1 MNVSLPPSVRPKS
14 AASTPFRPALALLA
28 LLALVS
34 TACVSQGDPKVAV
47 TKVEA
52 DLVFGVKEPE
62 PPAGP
67 ANTDVDEPLPAEAF
81 EPAELD
87 EFGVFDPADDKL
99 NNLPTTSQPI
109 GECPAAPPTAVAEAA
124 ADVNVTG
131 MPTQGLYRWQRD
143 GTQKPAG
150 SGPNVPGTKIDT
162 FERRIIRNFVKES
175 PTVHTYE
182 TVQPDISGKNVV
194 ITTFRVRTD
203 ALNRDSTGAGLPVA
217 GPRLGEPDRGV
228 AITRIET
235 VDSQG
240 NTVSEFTPSTPV
252 LILPLPVSTNE
263 EYQSVGVDPRTG
275 NSLVHRAHV
284 LARERV
290 DACGEVVDGWAV
302 EAEQTSSD
310 PEAPVVTYRY
320 LVAPQYGGVIISEKL
335 NYSAGGLDNEF
346 LFRLGQVDPDPLPAS

>member
-1 MNVSLPPSVRPKS
+1 MSLPRSAEPRKGANTRLRPG
-14 AASTPFRPALALLA
+14 LALIG

-62 PPAGP
+62 PPAKP
-67 ANTDVDEPLPAEAF
+67 ANTDVEEPLPSEAL
-81 EPAELD
+81 EPIELD
-87 EFGVFDPADDKL
+87 DFGSFDPIINVPPPA
-99 NNLPTTSQPI
+99 QPL
-109 GECPAAPPTAVAEAA
+109 GECPPAPPTAVAEAA
-124 ADVNVTG
+124 ADVNITAK
-131 MPTQGLYRWQRD
+131 PTQGLYRWQRD

-150 SGPNVPGTKIDT
+150 SGPEVPGTKIDT
-162 FERRIIRNFVKES
+162 FERRIIRNYKQES

-228 AITRIET
+228 AITRIERL
-235 VDSQG
+235 DGQG
-240 NTVSEFTPSTPV
+240 NTTSEFNPSTPV

-263 EYQSVGVDPRTG
+263 EYQSVGVDPTSG
-275 NSLVHRAHV
+275 QTLVHRAKV
-284 LARERV
+284 RARERV

-346 LFRLGQVDPDPLPAS
+346 LFRLGQLDPDPLPAG

>member
-1 MNVSLPPSVRPKS
+1 MSLPPSVRPNS
-14 AASTPFRPALALLA
+14 AVNTPFRPAVALLA

-52 DLVFGVKEPE
+52 NLVFGVKEPE
-62 PPAGP
+62 PPAKP
-67 ANTDVDEPLPAEAF
+67 ANTDVEGPLSDEAF
-81 EPAELD
+81 EEQELGD
-87 EFGVFDPADDKL
+87 ITFDPDPPL
-99 NNLPTTSQPI
+99 GGLTPPPQPL
-109 GECPAAPPTAVAEAA
+109 GECPTAPPTAVAQAA
-124 ADVNVTG
+124 ADVNITG
-131 MPTQGLYRWQRD
+131 KPGVGLYRWQRD

-162 FERRIIRNFVKES
+162 FERRIVRNFKQES

-235 VDSQG
+235 LDAQG
-240 NTVSEFTPSTPV
+240 NTVSEFNPSTPV

-263 EYQSVGVDPRTG
+263 EYQSVGVDPRNGQT
-275 NSLVHRAHV
+275 LVHRAHV

-302 EAEQTSSD
+302 EAEQTSSEPD
-310 PEAPVVTYRY
+310 APVVTYRY

-346 LFRLGQVDPDPLPAS
+346 LFRLGQVEPDPLPAG

>member
-1 MNVSLPPSVRPKS
+1 MSVSWRSSIKRQS
-14 AASTPFRPALALLA
+14 AAKSPLRPVLGLVVLALFT
-28 LLALVS
+28 
-34 TACVSQGDPKVAV
+34 TACVSEGDPGVQV

-62 PPAGP
+62 PPAPP
-67 ANTDVDEPLPAEAF
+67 ANTTVDAELPPSAF
-81 EPAELD
+81 EPADLAD
-87 EFGVFDPADDKL
+87 FGDFPSFDAFPPIGAP
-99 NNLPTTSQPI
+99 PTAAV
-109 GECPAAPPTAVAEAA
+109 GECPAAPPTAVAERAA
-124 ADVNVTG
+124 EVNING
-131 MPTQGLYRWQRD
+131 FAAEGLYRWQRD

-150 SGPNVPGTKIDT
+150 SGPEVAGTKIDT
-162 FERRIIRNFVKES
+162 FERRILRNIKKES

-217 GPRLGEPDRGV
+217 GPRAGEPDRGV

-235 VDSQG
+235 QDAQG
-240 NTVSEFTPSTPV
+240 NTSSEFNPSTPV

-263 EYQSVGVDPRTG
+263 EYQSVGVDPVSGQT
-275 NSLVHRAHV
+275 LVHKAKV

-310 PEAPVVTYRY
+310 QDAPIVRYRY
-320 LVAPQYGGVIISEKL
+320 LVAPQYGGMIISEKL
-335 NYSAGGLDNEF
+335 NYAAGGLDNEF
-346 LFRLGQVDPDPLPAS
+346 LFRLGQIEPAALPGT

>member
-1 MNVSLPPSVRPKS
+1 MSLRSSVRRKS
-14 AASTPFRPALALLA
+14 GATTHLRPALALVV
-28 LLALVS
+28 LALVS

-62 PPAGP
+62 PPATP
-67 ANTDVDEPLPAEAF
+67 ANTNVDEDLPPEAF

-99 NNLPTTSQPI
+99 KDLPTRAEPLS
-109 GECPAAPPTAVAEAA
+109 ECPSAPPTAVAEKA

-131 MPTQGLYRWQRD
+131 MPKVGLYRWQRD

-150 SGPNVPGTKIDT
+150 SGPEVPGTKIDT
-162 FERRIIRNFVKES
+162 FERRIVRNLKQVS
-175 PTVHTYE
+175 PTVHTFE
-182 TVQPDISGKNVV
+182 TVQPDIGGTNVI

-203 ALNRDSTGAGLPVA
+203 ALNRDSTGAGLPIA
-217 GPRLGEPDRGV
+217 GPRVGDPDRGV

-235 VDSQG
+235 VDARG
-240 NTVSEFTPSTPV
+240 NTVSEFNPSTPV

-284 LARERV
+284 MARERV

-302 EAEQTSSD
+302 EAEQTTSD
-310 PEAPVVTYRY
+310 QNAPVVKYRY
-320 LVAPQYGGVIISEKL
+320 LVAPQYGGLIISEKL
-335 NYSAGGLDNEF
+335 NYSSGGVDNEF

>member
-1 MNVSLPPSVRPKS
+1 MSLSPSVRPK
-14 AASTPFRPALALLA
+14 AAALLA

-34 TACVSQGDPKVAV
+34 TACVSEGDPKVAV

-52 DLVFGVKEPE
+52 NLVFGVKEPE
-62 PPAGP
+62 PPAKP
-67 ANTDVDEPLPAEAF
+67 ANTDVEGPLSDEAF
-81 EPAELD
+81 EEQELD
-87 EFGVFDPADDKL
+87 DFGDFGGGNPLDGL
-99 NNLPTTSQPI
+99 NTPPPQPL
-109 GECPAAPPTAVAEAA
+109 GECPPAPPTAVAEAA

-131 MPTQGLYRWQRD
+131 KPTQGLYRWQRD

-150 SGPNVPGTKIDT
+150 SGPDVAGTKIDT
-162 FERRIIRNFVKES
+162 FERRIIRNFKQES

-194 ITTFRVRTD
+194 VTTFRVRTD
-203 ALNRDSTGAGLPVA
+203 ALNRDSTGAGLPIA

-228 AITRIET
+228 TITRIET
-235 VDSQG
+235 IDAQG
-240 NTVSEFTPSTPV
+240 NTTSEFNPSTPV

-263 EYQSVGVDPRTG
+263 EYQSVGVDPTSG
-275 NSLVHRAHV
+275 QTLVHRAHV

-346 LFRLGQVDPDPLPAS
+346 LFRLGQVDPDPLPAG

>member
-62 PPAGP
+62 PPAPP
-67 ANTDVDEPLPAEAF
+67 ANTDVDEPLPAEALGPIELPDF
-81 EPAELD
+81 EP
-87 EFGVFDPADDKL
+87 FDPGPIGA
-99 NNLPTTSQPI
+99 PAAQPI
-109 GECPAAPPTAVAEAA
+109 SDCPPAPPTAVAEAA

-131 MPTQGLYRWQRD
+131 MPKVGLYRWQRD

-162 FERRIIRNFVKES
+162 FERRIVRNFKQVS

-182 TVQPDISGKNVV
+182 TVQPDISGKRVV

-203 ALNRDSTGAGLPVA
+203 ALNRDSTGAGLPIA

-228 AITRIET
+228 TITRIET
-235 VDSQG
+235 LDAQG
-240 NTVSEFTPSTPV
+240 NTVSEFNPSTPV

-263 EYQSVGVDPRTG
+263 EYQSVGVDPRSG
-275 NSLVHRAHV
+275 QSLVHRAHV

-310 PEAPVVTYRY
+310 PEAPVVSYRY
-320 LVAPQYGGVIISEKL
+320 LVAPQYGGIIISEKL

-346 LFRLGQVDPDPLPAS
+346 LFRLGQVDPDPLPAG

>member
-1 MNVSLPPSVRPKS
+1 MSLRPSVRRKGE
-14 AASTPFRPALALLA
+14 TRTRIQPALALVVLA
-28 LLALVS
+28 LFTS
-34 TACVSQGDPKVAV
+34 ACVSQGDPKVAV

-62 PPAGP
+62 PPATP
-67 ANTDVDEPLPAEAF
+67 ANTNIDDELPPEA
-81 EPAELD
+81 
-87 EFGVFDPADDKL
+87 FDPADLSDFGDLSGADL
-99 NNLPTTSQPI
+99 NFGALPPAEPL
-109 GECPAAPPTAVAEAA
+109 GECPAAPPTAVAEKA

-131 MPTQGLYRWQRD
+131 LPQVGIYKWQRD

-150 SGPNVPGTKIDT
+150 SSPETPGTKIDT
-162 FERRIIRNFVKES
+162 FERRIVRNVKQES
-175 PTVHTYE
+175 PTVHSFE
-182 TVQPDISGKNVV
+182 TVQPDISGKSVV
-194 ITTFRVRTD
+194 VTTFRVRTD

-217 GPRLGEPDRGV
+217 GPRVGEPDRGV
-228 AITRIET
+228 SIARIET
-235 VDSQG
+235 IDAQG

-310 PEAPVVTYRY
+310 PDAPVVTYRY
-320 LVAPQYGGVIISEKL
+320 LVAPQYGGLIVSEKL
-335 NYSAGGLDNEF
+335 NYSSGGLDNEF
-346 LFRLGQVDPDPLPAS
+346 LFQLGQVDPDPLPAS

>member
-1 MNVSLPPSVRPKS
+1 MSLRSSVRRKS
-14 AASTPFRPALALLA
+14 AANTPFRPALALVVLA
-28 LLALVS
+28 LF
-34 TACVSQGDPKVAV
+34 TTGCVSQGDPKVAV

-62 PPAGP
+62 PPAPP
-67 ANTDVDEPLPAEAF
+67 ANTSVDDELPDSAF
-81 EPAELD
+81 EPADLSD
-87 EFGVFDPADDKL
+87 FGDFGGSGGL
-99 NNLPTTSQPI
+99 NIPLPEPEPLSD
-109 GECPAAPPTAVAEAA
+109 CPTAPPTAVAEQA

-131 MPTQGLYRWQRD
+131 FAPEGLYRWQRD

-150 SGPNVPGTKIDT
+150 SGPEVQGTKIDT
-162 FERRIIRNFVKES
+162 FERRIFRNLKKES

-182 TVQPDISGKNVV
+182 TVQPDISGKNIV

-217 GPRLGEPDRGV
+217 GPRVGEPDRGV

-235 VDSQG
+235 QDAQG
-240 NTVSEFTPSTPV
+240 NTTSEFNPSTPV

-263 EYQSVGVDPRTG
+263 EYQSVGVDPVSGQT
-275 NSLVHRAHV
+275 LVHRAHV

-302 EAEQTSSD
+302 EAEQTSSN
-310 PEAPVVTYRY
+310 PNAPVVTYRY
-320 LVAPQYGGVIISEKL
+320 LVAPQFGGVIISEKL

-346 LFRLGQVDPDPLPAS
+346 LFRLGQTDPDPLPGS

>member
-1 MNVSLPPSVRPKS
+1 LRSSLVKRKR
-14 AASTPFRPALALLA
+14 AGGTPFRPAVALVLLA
-28 LLALVS
+28 LFT
-34 TACVSQGDPKVAV
+34 TACVSEGDPKVAV

-62 PPAGP
+62 PPATP
-67 ANTDVDEPLPAEAF
+67 ANTNVDDALPPEAF
-81 EPAELD
+81 APAELAD
-87 EFGVFDPADDKL
+87 FGDFGDDDDLNDIALPPPAPL
-99 NNLPTTSQPI
+99 

-131 MPTQGLYRWQRD
+131 LATEGLYRWQRD

-150 SGPNVPGTKIDT
+150 SGPGVPGTKIDT
-162 FERRIIRNFVKES
+162 FERRIVRKIVKES
-175 PTVHTYE
+175 ATVHTYE

-235 VDSQG
+235 QDSQG
-240 NTVSEFTPSTPV
+240 NTVSEFNPSTPV

-263 EYQSVGVDPRTG
+263 EYQSVGVDPVTG
-275 NSLVHRAHV
+275 QTLTHRAHV

-302 EAEQTSSD
+302 EAEQTSSN
-310 PEAPVVTYRY
+310 PNAPVVSYRY
-320 LVAPQYGGVIISEKL
+320 LVAPQYGGLIVSEKL
-335 NYSAGGLDNEF
+335 TYSAGGLDNEF
-346 LFRLGQVDPDPLPAS
+346 LFRLGQVDPDPLPGT

>member
-1 MNVSLPPSVRPKS
+1 MSLRSSVRRKS
-14 AASTPFRPALALLA
+14 EANTGIRPALALVVLA
-28 LLALVS
+28 LIS
-34 TACVSQGDPKVAV
+34 TACVSEGDPKVAV

-62 PPAGP
+62 PPAKP
-67 ANTDVDEPLPAEAF
+67 ANTSVDDELPPEALDPVDFTDF
-81 EPAELD
+81 ES
-87 EFGVFDPADDKL
+87 FDPADSKL
-99 NNLPTTSQPI
+99 GNLPPSTVPL
-109 GECPAAPPTAVAEAA
+109 GDCPPAPPTATAEAA
-124 ADVNVTG
+124 VDVNITG
-131 MPTQGLYRWQRD
+131 FAPEGLYRWQRD

-150 SGPNVPGTKIDT
+150 SPPETKGTVIDT
-162 FERRIIRNFVKES
+162 FERRILRNIKKES

-228 AITRIET
+228 TITRIET
-235 VDSQG
+235 LDSQG
-240 NTVSEFTPSTPV
+240 NTVSEFNPSTPV

-275 NSLVHRAHV
+275 QTLVHRAHV

-310 PEAPVVTYRY
+310 PDAPVVAYRY
-320 LVAPQYGGVIISEKL
+320 LVAPQYGGLIISEKL

-346 LFRLGQVDPDPLPAS
+346 LFRLGQLDPDPLPAA